1 MSVTGLYVQDE
12 PEFLR
17 SFERKR
23 ERQMVKM
30 HRIVWMRE
38 TDLSSSLFSL
48 RYTLSLSLVW
58 LYPAESLEMEQLCS
72 GWDSK
77 AMSHY
82 ISKCTTSIHCA
93 VVSGGWDVWMRC
105 GVWRLYRTVASMTM
119 AGSSMSALLWTIRN
133 SSWAGLGLL
142 PGPAIS
148 ENTREIIHS
157 HYCLQFR
164 VGKIFICFR
173 KKSRI
178 LPKTGIYFIKNSV
191 TLWNIVTI

>member
-38 TDLSSSLFSL
+38 TDHLSSSLFSL

-93 VVSGGWDVWMRC
+93 VVSEGWDVWMRC

-148 ENTREIIHS
+148 GNTREIIHS

-164 VGKIFICFR
+164 SVRSFTVLERSLLFSPKPAFILSKIQ
-173 KKSRI
+173 
-178 LPKTGIYFIKNSV
+178 
-191 TLWNIVTI
+191 

>member
-1 MSVTGLYVQDE
+1 MTVMGFMCRTN
-12 PEFLR
+12 R
-17 SFERKR
+17 SSWGASR
-23 ERQMVKM
+23 EEKETEMVKM
-30 HRIVWMRE
+30 HKIMWLRE
-38 TDLSSSLFSL
+38 ADHLSSLLFSL
-48 RYTLSLSLVW
+48 RYTLSERDALSLSLVW
-58 LYPAESLEMEQLCS
+58 LYPAESLEMELLCS

-82 ISKCTTSIHCA
+82 ISKCTTSLHCA

-148 ENTREIIHS
+148 ENTPEITYTTAYS
-157 HYCLQFR
+157 
-164 VGKIFICFR
+164 KIF
-173 KKSRI
+173 
-178 LPKTGIYFIKNSV
+178 
-191 TLWNIVTI
+191 

>member
-1 MSVTGLYVQDE
+1 MCRTN
-12 PEFLR
+12 R
-17 SFERKR
+17 SSWGALR
-23 ERQMVKM
+23 ERERETEMVKIA
-30 HRIVWMRE
+30 RVWMRGRSS
-38 TDLSSSLFSL
+38 LPFSSSHLFSL
-48 RYTLSLSLVW
+48 RYTLSEHKRSLSPSRLFGRT
-58 LYPAESLEMEQLCS
+58 LLNLLRMELLCS

-105 GVWRLYRTVASMTM
+105 GMWRLYRTVASMTM

-148 ENTREIIHS
+148 EHTREREKSI
-157 HYCLQFR
+157 
-164 VGKIFICFR
+164 KI
-173 KKSRI
+173 K
-178 LPKTGIYFIKNSV
+178 
-191 TLWNIVTI
+191 